1 MKYSLRAVKGAQL
14 ARIHFDADNDREA
27 RSLCRTVYDD
37 FAPCTEL
44 WTEGKVVAVGEDGT
58 IVHTFAVCDSCDRIR
73 CSEDCGNYE
82 E

>member
-14 ARIHFDADNDREA
+14 ARIHFDADSDREA
-27 RSLCRTVYDD
+27 RSLCRAVYDD
-37 FAPCTEL
+37 FAPSTEL
-44 WTEGKVVAVGEDGT
+44 WTEGRVVAVGEDGT
-58 IVHTFAVCDSCDRIR
+58 IIHTFSVCDSCDRIR

>member
-27 RSLCRTVYDD
+27 RGMCREVYDD
-37 FAPCTEL
+37 FAPHTEL
-44 WTEGKVVAVGEDGT
+44 WLEGRVVAVGEDGT
-58 IVHTFAVCDSCDRIR
+58 IIHTFAVCDSCDRIR

-82 E
+82 I